1 MTNTLTVLAG
11 LAVLS
16 AGTWLMRFTGAKLGN
31 KMALSDRAQ
40 KLLNDGA
47 TTLLFSVALATT
59 FFEGSHFAGYARF
72 AGVAVAVFLAW
83 RKVPLIFVII
93 AAALVTALLRLAG
106 IH

>member
-31 KMALSDRAQ
+31 KIALSDRAQ

>member
-1 MTNTLTVLAG
+1 MTNTFTVLAG

-16 AGTWLMRFTGAKLGN
+16 AGTWLMRFSGAKLGS
-31 KMALSDRAQ
+31 KLALSERSQ

>member
-1 MTNTLTVLAG
+1 MTYTLTVLAG

>member
-16 AGTWLMRFTGAKLGN
+16 AGTWLMRFSGAKLGN
-31 KMALSDRAQ
+31 KLALSDRAQ

-93 AAALVTALLRLAG
+93 AAAVVTALLRLAG

>member
-16 AGTWLMRFTGAKLGN
+16 AGTWLMRFSGAKLGN
-31 KMALSDRAQ
+31 KLALSDRTQ

-93 AAALVTALLRLAG
+93 AAAVVTALLRLAG

>member
-16 AGTWLMRFTGAKLGN
+16 AGTWLMRFSGAKLGN
-31 KMALSDRAQ
+31 KLALSDRAQ

-93 AAALVTALLRLAG
+93 AAALVTAFLRLAG